1 MSDLRDYFQF
11 RSYYPVSV
19 DAAKAKSYFVQS
31 ADLNLDGYKD
41 VLFLGATYPIASNT
55 NSSPQ
60 SGLFYLGSSD
70 YKYNLADLSTISV
83 PNTVHPREL
92 AYADFNGDGKLD
104 IFIAD
109 HGWDTNPYPGGQNQ
123 LILSTSNGWEVA
135 SSKLPQ
141 RQDFTHSTAVGDINN
156 DGNFDI
162 FVGNVNTG
170 TSAYSSSV
178 LLGDGKGGFTEST
191 ALLPLEIQGANAIR
205 TTAVQITDLNKDGW
219 PELIYGNDGRPF
231 NSKSNSLVYWNN
243 KGSFTNNNSSLI
255 PNGYFGIKNEH
266 VLDIQ
271 SADLDGDGVKE
282 IVSLSTQLQPFY
294 DGWSLQVLRVTGEV
308 ISDMTSK
315 AFGENIYKMGQPN
328 VSTTS
333 PWVPFVNL
341 VDVNSDGTLDMLFD
355 DVKMSRTMDQGTMP
369 IMYLNDGFAHF
380 TPIFASDLLESFPE
394 KALGSSFNDFFNS
407 ASSFFGKDG
416 VSWINKFVM
425 ASDGKVYFR
434 ELIPTKPL
442 PQIATITA
450 TDGPDIVIGND
461 NHNFLY
467 GLAGNDLL
475 VGGLGNDSMDGG
487 LGIDTV
493 KVDAFFGSANEK
505 NYSLTKSTASNWTLS
520 YTGPTITIYP
530 PPATNGTDTLIDI
543 ERLKFND
550 KSIALDLDGN
560 AGKSA
565 KIIGAVLG
573 SAFVSNPLF
582 AGIGIDYLDK
592 GMSYSDLGA
601 FALKAV
607 GAGTH
612 DAIVSTLWRNVV
624 GIEANSE
631 QKSPYT
637 KMLSEGMKFG
647 DLVVLAADTSFN
659 TTNINLVGLAQ
670 TGIEYIPVS

>member
-1 MSDLRDYFQF
+1 MSDLRDYFKF
-11 RSYYPVSV
+11 RSYYPVSI
-19 DAAKAKSYFVQS
+19 DTAKAKSYFVQS
-31 ADLNLDGYKD
+31 TDLNLDGYKD
-41 VLFLGATYPIASNT
+41 VLFFGATYPIGSNT

-60 SGLFYLGSSD
+60 SGLFYWGSSD
-70 YKYNLADLSTISV
+70 YKYNLADLSTISI

-109 HGWDTNPYPGGQNQ
+109 HGWDTNPFPGGQNQ

-156 DGNFDI
+156 DGNVDI

-170 TSAYSSSV
+170 ASSYSSSV
-178 LLGDGKGGFTEST
+178 LLGDGKGGFAEST
-191 ALLPLEIQGANAIR
+191 AMLPLEIQGANAIR

-219 PELIYGNDGRPF
+219 PEIIYGNDGKAF
-231 NSKSNSLVYWNN
+231 NSKSNSIVYWNN
-243 KGSFTNNNSSLI
+243 KGVFTNNNSSLI
-255 PNGYFGIKNEH
+255 PNGFFGVKNEH

-271 SADLDGDGVKE
+271 SGDLDGDGVKE
-282 IVSLSTQLQPFY
+282 IVSLSTQLNPFY

-308 ISDMTSK
+308 ISDITSK
-315 AFGENIYKMGQPN
+315 AFGENIHMMGQPT

-341 VDVNSDGTLDMLFD
+341 IDVNSDGTLDMLFD
-355 DVKMSRTMDQGTMP
+355 DVKMGSKIDQGTMP

-380 TPIFASDLLESFPE
+380 TPIFASDLLDSFPE
-394 KALGSSFNDFFNS
+394 KAIGSPFNSFFNT

-450 TDGPDIVIGND
+450 TDGADTVIGND
-461 NHNFLY
+461 NHNYLY
-467 GLAGNDLL
+467 GLAGNDVLI
-475 VGGLGNDSMDGG
+475 GGLGNDHIDGG
-487 LGIDTV
+487 SGLDTV
-493 KVDAFFGSANEK
+493 KVDALLGSVNEK
-505 NYSLTKSTASNWTLS
+505 NYSITKSSESNWSLA
-520 YTGPTITIYP
+520 YTGPTITTYP

-582 AGIGIDYLDK
+582 VGIGIDYLDK

-601 FALKAV
+601 LALNAV
-607 GAGTH
+607 GAVTH

-624 GIEANSE
+624 GIDANAD
-631 QKSPYT
+631 QKSVYI
-637 KMLSEGMKFG
+637 KMLANGMTAG
-647 DLVVLAADTSFN
+647 DLAVLASDFSLN
-659 TTNINLVGLAQ
+659 TNNINLTGLTQ
-670 TGIEYIPVS
+670 TGLEYLPIG